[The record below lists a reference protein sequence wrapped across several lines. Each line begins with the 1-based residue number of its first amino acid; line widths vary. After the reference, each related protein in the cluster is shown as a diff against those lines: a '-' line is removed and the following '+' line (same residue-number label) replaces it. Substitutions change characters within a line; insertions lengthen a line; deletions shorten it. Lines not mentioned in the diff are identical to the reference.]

1 MSTHTAPARVEM
13 AAICHPFGGGFSGK
27 YAFIRAA
34 ASFNARLGPGLGG
47 DWTNMIAAMRR
58 TKQRTI
64 KGLERGR
71 MGYCR
76 RF

>member
-1 MSTHTAPARVEM
+1 M
-13 AAICHPFGGGFSGK
+13 
-27 YAFIRAA
+27 
-34 ASFNARLGPGLGG
+34 
-47 DWTNMIAAMRR
+47 NMIAAMRR

-64 KGLERGR
+64 KGLGRGR